1 MRTEIKTQ
9 IEINASPEKIWK
21 ILTDFNNYP
30 NWNPFIKQLTGEVKV
45 GSKIK
50 VKIQLPE
57 AKSMTF
63 KPTILTYQSNE
74 ELSWLGALFFKGIF
88 DGEHKFEL
96 IENENGTTT
105 FIQSEQF
112 KGILVPLFKKQLHNN
127 TKRGF
132 EQMNQKLKELVE

>member
-9 IEINASPEKIWK
+9 IEINASPKKIWE
-21 ILTDFNNYP
+21 ILTNFENYP

-50 VKIQLPE
+50 ANIQPPE
-57 AKSMTF
+57 AKAMTF
-63 KPTILTYQSNE
+63 KPTILTYQPNK
-74 ELSWLGALFFKGIF
+74 ELSWLGSLFFKGVF

-96 IENENGTTT
+96 IENANGTTT
-105 FIQSEQF
+105 FIHSERF

-132 EQMNQKLKELVE
+132 EQMNKKLKELAE

>member
-9 IEINASPEKIWK
+9 IDINATPENIWK
-21 ILTDFNNYP
+21 ILTDFDNYP

-50 VKIQLPE
+50 VNIQPPE
-57 AKSMTF
+57 AKAMTF

-74 ELSWLGALFFKGIF
+74 ELSWLGSLLFKGVF

-96 IENENGTTT
+96 IENENGITT

-132 EQMNQKLKELVE
+132 EQMNQKLKELAE